1 MNFSATKSA
10 VTYEYPDEWKPGK
23 IEIYPINTDENQK
36 LFEKYQ
42 SMAKE
47 VTNVTFGGRLGQYR
61 YYDMHQVIA
70 SALEKVKTLA

>member
-1 MNFSATKSA
+1 MNFSASKSA
-10 VTYEYPDEWKPGK
+10 VTYEYPDKWEPGK
-23 IEIYPINTDENQK
+23 IEIYPVNTDENQS

-47 VTNVTFGGRLGQYR
+47 VPNVTFGGRLGQYR